1 MHLYGSLSDRND
13 IDYPNPQR
21 YEFGDVDGAGSLQS
35 APIGNDDISDVDK
48 CMFVGDEQE
57 KVFVDFSSLEYHS
70 LRSDS
75 GKVLGQRRNSNR
87 SVKLF
92 LKISGSC
99 RCI

>member
-48 CMFVGDEQE
+48 CMFVDVTSKKKYLLILVVWSTTVSEAIP
-57 KVFVDFSSLEYHS
+57 
-70 LRSDS
+70 
-75 GKVLGQRRNSNR
+75 
-87 SVKLF
+87 VKF
-92 LKISGSC
+92 WVNAETPIGP
-99 RCI
+99 